1 MVLSP
6 DRPEI
11 LYYTESC
18 DNGNDRDLRVV
29 QIVDAFRFRPAIVY
43 VPTRRC
49 ATGIASLLRSA
60 GHSAFA
66 YHGRMDHPQ
75 RQHIEDAFRHG
86 EIDVVVATKA
96 FGMGI
101 DKPDI
106 ALIVHLEMPAS
117 IEEYVQETG
126 RVARGAAEGT
136 GPDSGTAVLLT
147 MPRDCSIHRM
157 FIKSSAPRIEQ
168 VRRIWSQLTTGTHA
182 YDPEEL
188 AKKGYD
194 GDPESVS
201 TALAVHYLQEHGA
214 VQRHPDTVWKGRI
227 AVVGDTERMVEEL
240 QKEDLELAQR
250 ARRILAL
257 AELQDSDEYHAPTW
271 TQSLAR
277 KPWDIAADLFEL
289 NKRDI
294 LGFTAW
300 KYAWVLE
307 RLDTDPPWVA
317 IEQSAEDRRRL
328 VKEKSSAA
336 KDLAHSSKGCRRKK
350 MLEYLGTKAPESCK
364 RCDLC
369 VELPRPWADSH
380 LTREGLLESLPVN
393 AIITELVEST
403 AGARYSCKRIVN
415 TLAGQSGGQYEL
427 PERLAKHHA
436 FGRLAFLN
444 REGVEKAIDRL
455 VEDEVLIKRPGE
467 LEGTRYQYLEMAE
480 QD

>member
-1 MVLSP
+1 
-6 DRPEI
+6 
-11 LYYTESC
+11 
-18 DNGNDRDLRVV
+18 
-29 QIVDAFRFRPAIVY
+29 
-43 VPTRRC
+43 
-49 ATGIASLLRSA
+49 
-60 GHSAFA
+60 
-66 YHGRMDHPQ
+66 MDHPQ

-350 MLEYLGTKAPESCK
+350 ILEYLGTKAPESCK

-427 PERLAKHHA
+427 PEPLGQASCFWEIGLSKPR
-436 FGRLAFLN
+436 RS
-444 REGVEKAIDRL
+444 REGHR
-455 VEDEVLIKRPGE
+455 
-467 LEGTRYQYLEMAE
+467 
-480 QD
+480 